1 MQHFFFLSTWGFS
14 LLLSFIASSL
24 HLRLLPS
31 SSPPQT
37 LVCGGRLH
45 RWGQVGL
52 SVGPPHRLIHA
63 AGGAHGRGRVAVAA
77 VGLHAVALV
86 VEARV
91 HQAVGPRGPG
101 AGEQAGG
108 GALAPAVPGGH
119 HGELVGA
126 GSRAVV
132 QVGVGLEV
140 LGLVAGVG
148 RGQVGVVPGRGRH
161 AETPDAGAGGVGGVG
176 EGPRVVHAGV
186 REAGVGQRGQG
197 GEGGPLVEEVCGTC
211 RRTQRGGDKEEPL
224 TS

>member
-1 MQHFFFLSTWGFS
+1 M
-14 LLLSFIASSL
+14 AA
-24 HLRLLPS
+24 
-31 SSPPQT
+31 
-37 LVCGGRLH
+37 VRLH
-45 RWGQVGL
+45 AL
-52 SVGPPHRLIHA
+52 
-63 AGGAHGRGRVAVAA
+63 
-77 VGLHAVALV
+77 ALV

-108 GALAPAVPGGH
+108 GALPAAIPGGH

-126 GSRAVV
+126 GARAVV

-148 RGQVGVVPGRGRH
+148 RRQVGVVPGRGRH
-161 AETPDAGAGGVGGVG
+161 AEAPDAGAGGVGGVG

-211 RRTQRGGDKEEPL
+211 RRT
-224 TS
+224 